1 MILST
6 NSISKSFGDNLL
18 FDDVTFKIEQNDII
32 GLVGA
37 NGCGKTTL
45 FKILT
50 GELSS
55 DSGGLSKQSGL
66 SIGYLQQHVCSD
78 SDLTALAE
86 TLTVFDNLIEMEK
99 QLAEIQEKLSTL
111 ADDKLIEQQHMLTE
125 KLSLMGGL
133 TYLSRTRSAL
143 IGLGFAEHELELPV
157 HALSGGQRSKIGLCK
172 LLLCEPKLMLLDEP
186 TNHLDIE
193 ATEWLEEYIKAFKG
207 AAVIISHDRYF
218 LDRVTNKT
226 WEIEHSHLF
235 LSDGNYSR
243 YLEFKKERE
252 KAEQRVFDNT
262 MKEVKRIEG
271 IIEQQRQFNREKNI
285 KTAESKQKQ
294 IDRMVKDLKA
304 PEADLQEIKIGFK
317 ANMRSGNDVL
327 NVCGVSAV
335 FDEDVLYENIEF
347 ELKRGDRVFIIGSN
361 GCGKTTLL
369 KSILRQEKNIIFGA
383 QVNLG
388 YFDQHGENI
397 DKDKT
402 IFDELHDTYTMLS
415 DTEIRNALAA
425 FLFKGDEVFAE
436 IKTLSGGERA
446 RVTLCK
452 LMLMGSNLLMLDE
465 PTNHLDLQSREAL
478 EEALAN
484 YDGTLLVVSHDRYFI
499 NRLSNRILH
508 LTKDGMESINGNY
521 DTYCE
526 QCLNAQIANA
536 IVKEDSASKQQYKQ
550 KKERESSIR
559 KLKSAQ
565 TRCES
570 SIEQLEQ
577 EINEVN
583 QCMSLPEVSIDYEK
597 TIELSALIEQK
608 NIELEQKI
616 LEWEEILSSLS
627 ELETESEL

>member
-1 MILST
+1 MILSAS
-6 NSISKSFGDNLL
+6 SISKSFGDNLL

-50 GELSS
+50 GEMLS

-66 SIGYLQQHVCSD
+66 SIGYLQQHVCAD
-78 SDLTALAE
+78 SDRTALAE
-86 TLTVFDNLIEMEK
+86 TLTVFNNLIEIENA
-99 QLAEIQEKLSTL
+99 LAEIQEKLSIQV
-111 ADDKLIEQQHMLTE
+111 DEELIEQQHTLTE
-125 KLSLMGGL
+125 KFSLMGGL
-133 TYLSRTRSAL
+133 TYLSRTRAAL

-157 HALSGGQRSKIGLCK
+157 RALSGGQRSKIGLCK
-172 LLLCEPKLMLLDEP
+172 LLLSEPKLMLLDEP

-218 LDRVTNKT
+218 LDKVTNKT
-226 WEIEHSHLF
+226 WEIEHSHLHM
-235 LSDGNYSR
+235 SDGNYSR
-243 YLEFKKERE
+243 YLELKKERE
-252 KAEQRVFDNT
+252 LTEQRVYDNT
-262 MKEVKRIEG
+262 MREVKRIEG

-304 PEADLQEIKIGFK
+304 PEAKLREIRIGFK
-317 ANMRSGNDVL
+317 ANLRSGDDVL
-327 NVCGVSAV
+327 DVCGVSAV
-335 FDEDVLYENIEF
+335 FDGDVLYKNIEF
-347 ELKRGDRVFIIGSN
+347 QLKRGDRVFIIGSN

-369 KSILRQEKNIIFGA
+369 KSILRQNKNIKFGS
-383 QVNLG
+383 QVEVG
-388 YFDQHGENI
+388 YFDQHGESI
-397 DKDKT
+397 DKEKT
-402 IFDELHDTYTMLS
+402 IFDELHDAYPKLS

-425 FLFKGDEVFAE
+425 FLFKGDEVFAR

-452 LMLMGSNLLMLDE
+452 LMLSGSNFLMLDE
-465 PTNHLDLQSREAL
+465 PTNHLDLQSREVL

-526 QCLNAQIANA
+526 QCLEVQANPA
-536 IVKEDSASKQQYKQ
+536 AAKEESESKQQYKL
-550 KKERESSIR
+550 KKERESTIR
-559 KLKSAQ
+559 KLKTAQ
-565 TRCES
+565 TRCEAA
-570 SIEQLEQ
+570 IQQLET
-577 EINEVN
+577 EIDGINE
-583 QCMSLPEVSIDYEK
+583 SLSTPDVSSDYEK

-608 NIELEQKI
+608 NTELEQKM
-616 LEWEEILSSLS
+616 LEWEEVLSSLS
-627 ELETESEL
+627 ELESECE